1 MMGNLCNAGN
11 RDERSALFGQ
21 IGEVSFVIDELRL
34 FLDTHPDCREALAM
48 YETNR
53 ARRREL
59 IDSYTAK
66 YGPIEAYSA
75 GGETE
80 WNWTDAPMPWESE
93 AN

>member
-21 IGEVSFVIDELRL
+21 IGEVSFVMDELRL

-53 ARRREL
+53 ARRRE
-59 IDSYTAK
+59 
-66 YGPIEAYSA
+66 AYSA

>member
-1 MMGNLCNAGN
+1 
-11 RDERSALFGQ
+11 
-21 IGEVSFVIDELRL
+21 
-34 FLDTHPDCREALAM
+34 M